1 MDFIHDGCTDG
12 QRFRCL
18 TLVDE
23 CTRECPQ
30 IEVGR
35 SAPAAHLIGVL
46 DALAMD
52 RGLPESIVV
61 DHGPEFIS
69 RALDIWAYRHGVTLV
84 FIRPGKPTENA
95 FESFHSRFRDEC
107 LSAHWFLDLADARF
121 QIEGGGTTTSYARIR
136 VWLACPP

>member
-35 SAPAAHLIGVL
+35 SVPAARVIGVL

-52 RGLPESIVV
+52 RGLPERIVV
-61 DHGPEFIS
+61 DQGRSSFPERSTSGPI
-69 RALDIWAYRHGVTLV
+69 
-84 FIRPGKPTENA
+84 
-95 FESFHSRFRDEC
+95 
-107 LSAHWFLDLADARF
+107 
-121 QIEGGGTTTSYARIR
+121 GTG
-136 VWLACPP
+136 